1 MFCPFFSNNL
11 KEFPRELYHNY
22 NFSFL
27 GFEFELKT
35 LLWLFLAYLALRRR
49 RTLILEASE
58 LVDEPPEFIPFILMS
73 FLALEHL
80 ELLVWKLCEYSLQKL
95 SFILFGFSIF
105 ELLRE
110 RVLTKDGVTASFIS
124 LSLII
129 KGTWSNF
136 RGVDTRR
143 AYPSRS
149 AAYPRPRFCIK
160 LSVFYMMLRS

>member
-22 NFSFL
+22 KFQTFVL
-27 GFEFELKT
+27 ELKT

-124 LSLII
+124 LSLLI
-129 KGTWSNF
+129 KGT
-136 RGVDTRR
+136 
-143 AYPSRS
+143 Y
-149 AAYPRPRFCIK
+149 
-160 LSVFYMMLRS
+160 